1 MKKTFAAAGVLLAV
15 SLGASAAEPYR
26 TYDNFSAGPIDAN
39 RWLNTER
46 VLEIQRGSLRLK
58 QRTFGS
64 PASDSGATFSSWND
78 NLVNPTL
85 ITQIKAKITV
95 DAIEVPACPVNTTP
109 GQARAR
115 IIGGFFNVGV
125 PTPGSQV
132 GDVIAQVRLT
142 RLSNSADPA
151 GVLRVQGLASLCT
164 NADCSAATTIGNIV
178 ELGKVSVGQATTVQM
193 QWDQP
198 AKTFT
203 FARDNGAAS
212 GAVAYTES
220 DFNPA
225 GLAFRQ
231 LSTRLDLPNCLTSP
245 RVSGVVDARF
255 DNVQVNA
262 SAAP

>member
-1 MKKTFAAAGVLLAV
+1 MYKPFAVAGVLLAA
-15 SLGASAAEPYR
+15 SLGAHAAEPYR
-26 TYDNFSAGPIDAN
+26 TFDNFSGSTIDAN

-64 PASDSGATFSSWND
+64 AAADSGLTFSSWND

-85 ITQIKAKITV
+85 VTQLKAKITV
-95 DAIEVPACPVNTTP
+95 DALEVPGCTVNTAA

-115 IIGGFFNVGV
+115 IIGGFFNIGV

-142 RLSNSADPA
+142 RFSNSSDPA
-151 GVLRVQGLASLCT
+151 GVLRVQGLASICT
-164 NADCSAATTIGNIV
+164 NADCSAANVVGNVV
-178 ELGKVSVGQATTVQM
+178 ELGTVSLGQATTVQM

-220 DFNPA
+220 DINPA
-225 GLAFRQ
+225 GVAFRQ
-231 LSTRLDLPNCLTSP
+231 LSTRLDLPNCLTAP
-245 RVSGVVDARF
+245 RVSGTVDARF
-255 DNVQVNA
+255 DNVQVNQ

>member
-1 MKKTFAAAGVLLAV
+1 MNKPFAAAGVLLAAWV
-15 SLGASAAEPYR
+15 GAHAAEPYR
-26 TYDNFSAGPIDAN
+26 TYDNFGGPAIDAN

-64 PASDSGATFSSWND
+64 PAADSGLTFSSWND

-85 ITQIKAKITV
+85 ITQMKAKVTV
-95 DAIEVPACPVNTTP
+95 DAIEVPACPVNTAA

-115 IIGGFFNVGV
+115 IVGAFFNVGV

-142 RLSNSADPA
+142 RVSSSADPA
-151 GVLRVQGLASLCT
+151 GMLRVQGLASVCT
-164 NADCSAATTIGNIV
+164 NADCSAAATIGNSV
-178 ELGKVSVGQATTVQM
+178 ELGTVSVGQATTVQL

-198 AKTFT
+198 AKTFS

-220 DFNPA
+220 DVNPP
-225 GLAFRQ
+225 GVAFRQ

-245 RVSGVVDARF
+245 RVSGLVDARF
-255 DNVQVNA
+255 DNVQVNQ
-262 SAAP
+262 SALP